1 MLSNGK
7 PMTTDFEVTTQSP
20 QETQELGRRL
30 GAQAQLGDLLLLTG
44 ALGTGKTTL
53 TQGVAWGLDVN
64 EYAHSPTFVLVHEY
78 QGRLPLFHLD
88 LYRLDDPREV
98 EELGLDEYLS
108 EGVCVVEWA
117 EKALELFPAEHLLIE
132 LTEVDASRRR
142 LRLTPRGERHG
153 RLLEAADP
161 LVP

>member
-1 MLSNGK
+1 M
-7 PMTTDFEVTTQSP
+7 TTQSP

-30 GAQAQLGDLLLLTG
+30 GAQAQQGDLLLLSG

-53 TQGVAWGLDVN
+53 TQGIAWGLDVH
-64 EYAHSPTFVLVHEY
+64 EYAHSPTFVLVHEHH
-78 QGRLPLFHLD
+78 GRLPLFHLD

-98 EELGLDEYLS
+98 EELGLDEYLA

-132 LTEVDASRRR
+132 LTEVDPSRRR
-142 LRLTPRGERHG
+142 LRLMPRGERHE
-153 RLLEAADP
+153 RLLEAAGP
-161 LVP
+161 LAP